1 MKKIINLMLVD
12 DHQMVLEGLKSLL
25 QHHEDIAIRFACT
38 NGQAAIDYLIS
49 GSLIDVILLDINLP
63 GMNGFELCK
72 LIKKKFPAIK
82 IIALSTHQERSAVTR
97 MLQNGASGFLS
108 KSAGGE
114 ELSAAIHAVVANGI
128 YLGAEVQQEMTSP
141 GASGSAALP
150 KLTRREKEILAQI
163 AEGKTTSQIAE
174 TLFLSHLTVETH
186 RRNIMQKYEV
196 NNVAALIRMAMEQ
209 GMI

>member
-1 MKKIINLMLVD
+1 MKKFINLMLVD

-25 QHHEDIAIRFACT
+25 HHDSDVGINFACT
-38 NGQAAIDYLIS
+38 RAQEAIDYLMD
-49 GSLIDVILLDINLP
+49 GNNIDVILLDINLP

-72 LIKKKFPAIK
+72 LIKRKYPAIK

-108 KSAGGE
+108 KSADGK
-114 ELSAAIHAVVANGI
+114 ELSAAIHAVAVNGI

-141 GASGSAALP
+141 GASGTTGLP
-150 KLTRREKEILAQI
+150 KLTRREKEILTRI
-163 AEGKTTSQIAE
+163 AEGKTTAQIAK

-186 RRNIMQKYEV
+186 RRNIMQKYDV
-196 NNVAALIRMAMEQ
+196 NNVAALIRLAMEQ

>member
-1 MKKIINLMLVD
+1 MNKVISLMLVD

-25 QHHEDIAIRFACT
+25 QHHQDIEIRFACT
-38 NGQAAIDYLIS
+38 NGQAAMDYLVA
-49 GSLIDVILLDINLP
+49 GNLIDVILLDINLP

-108 KSAGGE
+108 KSADGAA
-114 ELSAAIHAVVANGI
+114 LSAAIHAVDANGI

-141 GASGSAALP
+141 VASAALP
-150 KLTRREKEILAQI
+150 KLTRREKEILVKI

-196 NNVAALIRMAMEQ
+196 NNVAALIRVAMEQ